1 MEKFWDS
8 EANKFTLYGALFGLL
23 FPVIATVLEALL
35 QFGSLSWSALLSVQR
50 LDPLLWII
58 DSAPFWLGIFARFAG
73 KRQDHLKQLLRESGH
88 LPNPPA
94 TPTEDAGQ
102 FAGILAYFGLA
113 LVAVVLFGLGIW
125 IQSLILTRLPATPL
139 STADSM
145 APPVR
150 VSNPET
156 LAAVATNTPIVLV
169 GQRVTP
175 VRTQP
180 MAAVV
185 LETTPTPTIAQQPT
199 IVTVLQEAEVVADQ
213 QTSDR
218 QLVATSV
225 PTVDPTLRR
234 VRLGY
239 LTNNPYCTFF
249 SQVAAIVWPQELA
262 IAVDLQS
269 FASSDELIT
278 ALTTTEHAQAIDLT
292 LCFIDPANRV
302 YFHQYQ
308 SAIQVLGKVFWK
320 ADKEGLLTVA
330 NAGTAQILKRQQPCL
345 HNFIRNQTYAG
356 LTVADLEPITWVAA
370 HLDEVRSWSACQQE

>member
-23 FPVIATVLEALL
+23 FPLIATVLEALL
-35 QFGSLSWSALLSVQR
+35 QFGSLSWSALINVQR

-88 LPNPPA
+88 IPNPLPP
-94 TPTEDAGQ
+94 PTEDAGQ

-113 LVAVVLFGLGIW
+113 LVAIVLFGLGIW
-125 IQSLILTRLPATPL
+125 IQSLILTRLPATAL
-139 STADSM
+139 STTGLPATQ
-145 APPVR
+145 VR
-150 VSNPET
+150 VSNPEA

-175 VRTQP
+175 VRAQP
-180 MAAVV
+180 MPAVV
-185 LETTPTPTIAQQPT
+185 METTPTPPLLQQPT
-199 IVTVLQEAEVVADQ
+199 IVTVLQADEVVADQ
-213 QTSDR
+213 QTISR
-218 QLVATSV
+218 VLAVTPA

-234 VRLGY
+234 IRLGY
-239 LTNNPYCTFF
+239 LTANPYCTFF
-249 SQVAAIVWPQELA
+249 SQVAAIVWPQELE
-262 IAVDLQS
+262 IAVELQS
-269 FASSDELIT
+269 FASSDDLIT
-278 ALTTTEHAQAIDLT
+278 ALTTAEHPQAIDLT

-302 YFHQYQ
+302 YFHQHQ

-320 ADKEGLLTVA
+320 ADTEGLLTVA
-330 NAGTAQILKRQQPCL
+330 NAQTARVLKQQQPCL

-370 HLDEVRSWSACQQE
+370 HLEEVRSWSACQQE